1 MLYFA
6 EDSYVTNSTGAQSVS
21 QQLFG
26 DFMSEYLGEK
36 FGIILIYSDRTF
48 GPDVDISTG
57 VSCDS
62 ISILSKR
69 YAQHIL
75 WLLMFL
81 ERIRVRQRQ
90 REAT

>member
-1 MLYFA
+1 MSRTA
-6 EDSYVTNSTGAQSVS
+6 QVHIQSVS

-26 DFMSEYLGEK
+26 DLMSEYLGEK
-36 FGIILIYSDRTF
+36 VGIILIYSDCTF

-69 YAQHIL
+69 YTQHIL
-75 WLLMFL
+75 WLLVFL
-81 ERIRVRQRQ
+81 ENKSETKTQGDHLTIP
-90 REAT
+90 AGLL